1 MKQNQLAKQQQPA
14 IVTIDGQRYRVV
26 VANQQAQPNQIIQQA
41 DSRPAQYQ
49 TLQSQ
54 GIKQQPIKLPKLP
67 SVLSLSLAAVVA
79 ISFLVAASMFSI
91 SLTAYSNAVD
101 RTDQNRSFINVR

>member
-54 GIKQQPIKLPKLP
+54 GKQQPIKLPKLP